1 MAEEFKGLGN
11 EALRNVQGVRDTMR
25 EVDLAVRDLNKQ
37 LRQSGQQAATVSTEF
52 RDLSN
57 SADKFAKLQEQASKS
72 SKTTADAIKEQ
83 QKQLNIVRSLN
94 VRIDDLYREASAQT
108 GEAAFNLKQQAQNLA
123 NARDNAKILANEYTR
138 LAEDSSKLDKSSQ
151 FFTGLQKIISD
162 IPILRKFSTPFEEA
176 AKAARETTIQ
186 NANNAGLNERLDKYK
201 QLRTQ
206 GKNISE
212 ALKETNLTASQVRI
226 GKLPSIKPLT
236 AGFKALGPAI
246 KEAFGPLGLV
256 LIAVEAIQTAVKFFI
271 DAMFTA
277 DKRVT
282 DIAKNLSIGKEGA
295 RGIYSNI
302 LSLKPELNT
311 VYATSENIV
320 NAFNELTQLTD
331 FAVLGTKEQLETQIK
346 LTKELGLSTDEALA
360 LQGIF
365 AVNNTEA
372 DQGLDI
378 INDQIAAFANE
389 NKLLADSSKISKQIS
404 ATNKLILLNFKA
416 NNTEL
421 IKTVLQANK
430 LGLSLDQVNKIA
442 GSLLNFEQSIEAELT
457 AELLTGKQLNLD
469 KARQFALTNDMAGLT
484 QEIKNSGVDQLFLN
498 AKTRVE
504 QEAIAKSVGMTADEL
519 AQSLAFQKQLSKLS
533 ADSAYRDSKSLDD
546 LKQKVMLRS
555 KMKDTAGK
563 EIGYEKALAE
573 IGEGELKDQ
582 LEAATIQEQIAEKQA
597 KAADDMLL
605 ALGKDG
611 LQATL
616 GTLNESID
624 KLTMA
629 IYALT
634 AIQLGKTVLDVAK
647 GAKDIFNN
655 FNSAN
660 KVAKSLTKET
670 KVLTATMNATGKTV
684 SGAAAQSA
692 VKAGTATASKVTG
705 KNVAKTA
712 AKTGSKLAGKTLLKR
727 IPILGSVVG
736 LGFAIDRAIKGDY
749 AGAAMEAGSA
759 GLGLL
764 DLVAPGLGTGL
775 SLAADAGIAARDI
788 SRAGTI
794 TPTSIDDTA
803 MATGGIVTGPTRALV
818 GEAGAEAVIPLN
830 KFYAKLDELIAA
842 VNQGQN
848 VTVAVDGE
856 NVFSAMGRVPMK

>member
-37 LRQSGQQAATVSTEF
+37 LSQSGQQAATVSTEF
-52 RDLSN
+52 RELSN

-94 VRIDDLYREASAQT
+94 VRIDDLYREAST
-108 GEAAFNLKQQAQNLA
+108 KTEEAAFNLKQQAQNLA
-123 NARDNAKILANEYTR
+123 NARDNAKVLANEYTR

-246 KEAFGPLGLV
+246 KAAFGPLGLV

-320 NAFNELTQLTD
+320 NAFNELTKLSD

-372 DQGLDI
+372 DQGLNI

-404 ATNKLILLNFKA
+404 ATNKLILLNFKG
-416 NNTEL
+416 NTAEL
-421 IKTVLQANK
+421 VKTVLQANK
-430 LGLSLDQVNKIA
+430 LGLSLDQVNNIA
-442 GSLLNFEQSIEAELT
+442 GSLLDFEKSIEAELT
-457 AELLTGKQLNLD
+457 AELLTSKQLNLD
-469 KARQFALTNDMAGLT
+469 KARQFALTNDIAGLT
-484 QEIKNSGVDQLFLN
+484 EEIKKQGLDQLFLN
-498 AKTRVE
+498 AKTRIE
-504 QEAIAKSVGMTADEL
+504 QEAIAQTIGMTAD
-519 AQSLAFQKQLSKLS
+519 SMGDMVYKSQLIDKVAGDYTKKLRDN
-533 ADSAYRDSKSLDD
+533 ADLLERQDKLDEAKVLRDRASQIEQGVFEGKS
-546 LKQKVMLRS
+546 
-555 KMKDTAGK
+555 
-563 EIGYEKALAE
+563 
-573 IGEGELKDQ
+573 
-582 LEAATIQEQIAEKQA
+582 LEAAKAQVSAQEKFNIALERA
-597 KAADDMLL
+597 KELFTDVV
-605 ALGKDG
+605 DG
-611 LQATL
+611 
-616 GTLNESID
+616 
-624 KLTMA
+624 
-629 IYALT
+629 
-634 AIQLGKTVLDVAK
+634 
-647 GAKDIFNN
+647 
-655 FNSAN
+655 
-660 KVAKSLTKET
+660 
-670 KVLTATMNATGKTV
+670 
-684 SGAAAQSA
+684 
-692 VKAGTATASKVTG
+692 
-705 KNVAKTA
+705 
-712 AKTGSKLAGKTLLKR
+712 
-727 IPILGSVVG
+727 
-736 LGFAIDRAIKGDY
+736 
-749 AGAAMEAGSA
+749 
-759 GLGLL
+759 GLL
-764 DLVAPGLGTGL
+764 DGLVDTLEDVIIFLERFGYGDREAR
-775 SLAADAGIAARDI
+775 LAREAEQMSQKAKEKNIEFDI
-788 SRAGTI
+788 DEYQQLQEDVQEDLLTAFI
-794 TPTSIDDTA
+794 TSINPLSFLNSTKSQDRLEEINQKINAEESIIRTPQP
-803 MATGGIVTGPTRALV
+803 MSSTFSSQGTNTMSGPN
-818 GEAGAEAVIPLN
+818 PQ
-830 KFYAKLDELIAA
+830 
-842 VNQGQN
+842 NQSIIIQN
-848 VTVAVDGE
+848 TLTLDGE
-856 NVFSAMGRVPMK
+856 KVASSMNTLPMAR